1 MIYVTIEDYF
11 NIYVKLLQIK
21 LNILTINKKINC
33 LEIELDPTIL
43 INMSENE

>member
-21 LNILTINKKINC
+21 LNILTINKKINKIH
-33 LEIELDPTIL
+33 EQELIL
-43 INMSENE
+43 QKRKN